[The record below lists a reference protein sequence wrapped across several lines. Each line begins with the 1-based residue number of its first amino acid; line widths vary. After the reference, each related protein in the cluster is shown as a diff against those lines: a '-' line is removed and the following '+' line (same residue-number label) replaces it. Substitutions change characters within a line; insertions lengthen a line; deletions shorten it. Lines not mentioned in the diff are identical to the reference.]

1 MRVHRA
7 KFSIMKKYEKIFKW
21 KSVKVNH
28 NGQEIKAI
36 KPVIYNTRKIPFNL
50 LNEITDNEK
59 NRRN

>member
-1 MRVHRA
+1 
-7 KFSIMKKYEKIFKW
+7 MKKYEKIFKW